1 MTRTA
6 PETWPVGKRI
16 GHEFLLTGRHIG
28 TRFSWHLG
36 TAEFNAQIKGASGP
50 VRAVQELYEAL
61 SRVHIIC
68 LIMYKMSTHFQH
80 RTQNVRD
87 FNILSTTRRV
97 TLEQNDERKVKYILK
112 TGTNYK
118 NVRIIFFFSST
129 YKTSIQF
136 QCILTQKEER
146 KKNDTNCKMYI
157 LSSPPCQNICTYM
170 QHLLLALTQIK
181 KIKINTTLQPVTEQE
196 E

>member
-87 FNILSTTRRV
+87 FNILSTTCRV
-97 TLEQNDERKVKYILK
+97 TLEQTDERKVKYILK

-118 NVRIIFFFSST
+118 NVQIIFFPAHIKHPYNFNA
-129 YKTSIQF
+129 F
-136 QCILTQKEER
+136 LTQKEER
-146 KKNDTNCKMYI
+146 EKNDTNCKMYI

-181 KIKINTTLQPVTEQE
+181 KKKNSYNIATSH
-196 E
+196 